1 MNGYTL
7 THKRKGRYID
17 MTYYAV
23 DYKGTLKEVNRKE
36 YLRRM
41 SKDDT
46 FVAYKDDHYLLMT
59 DSANNMEIVKHA
71 ILRMLQPNIYFDI
84 D

>member
-1 MNGYTL
+1 MKYFT
-7 THKRKGRYID
+7 
-17 MTYYAV
+17 V
-23 DYKGTLKEVNRKE
+23 DYKGNLKEVGKKD

-41 SKDDT
+41 EKDDT
-46 FVAYKDDHYLLMT
+46 FVAYEDDNYLLMT
-59 DSANNMEIVKHA
+59 DSANNIEIVKTA

>member
-1 MNGYTL
+1 
-7 THKRKGRYID
+7 

-23 DYKGTLKEVNRKE
+23 DYKGNLKEVNRKE
-36 YLRRM
+36 YRRRM
-41 SKDDT
+41 LKDDT
-46 FVAYKDDHYLLMT
+46 FVAYEDDHYLLMT